1 MKQGRSLQELAAE
14 IERQSKAKRDFVSPM
29 TDLHMGL
36 RPDDD
41 DPGSLQPTMLV
52 GTKGEF
58 PIRPLAHSQIA
69 TRLKIPSRYYDRMR
83 EDSPELL
90 ARNVNHWLEDTRDRG
105 DSPRRM
111 VRTMDGHMRAF
122 LSSKYRCLD
131 NDLIA
136 SAALP
141 VFADMKVTIAS
152 CEITEKRLYIKV
164 TVPSLQMEVKLG
176 DIVEAG
182 LTLSTSEVGWGAVSV
197 KPMVNRL
204 VCMNGMV
211 INDLA
216 FRKYH
221 IGRAVGNG
229 DEDKAYEF
237 FQTDTIEADNIAF
250 GKKLRDVVAGALS
263 KDVFERVVA
272 RLEGT
277 TEKRI
282 NQHPE
287 KAVELTAKLFSLSE
301 GEQGGVLR
309 HLIDGGD
316 LTQWGL
322 CNAVTRHSQDVDS
335 YDRATEL
342 ERMGGQ
348 IVELNQ
354 SQWTHIA
361 EEAA

>member
-1 MKQGRSLQELAAE
+1 MRELPLANMYK
-14 IERQSKAKRDFVSPM
+14 SKRDFVSPM
-29 TDLHMGL
+29 TDLTMALSGDSD
-36 RPDDD
+36 RPVM
-41 DPGSLQPTMLV
+41 QV
-52 GTKGEF
+52 GDHGEF

-83 EDSPELL
+83 EDSPSLL
-90 ARNVNHWLEDTRDRG
+90 AWNVNHWLLEMKEKG
-105 DSPRRM
+105 ESPRRM
-111 VRTMDGHMRAF
+111 VRTMDGQMRAF

-141 VFADMKVTIAS
+141 VFAEMNVTIAS
-152 CEITEKRLYIKV
+152 CQITEKRLYIKV
-164 TVPSLQMEVKLG
+164 TVPSLQKEVKLG
-176 DIVEAG
+176 DVVEAG
-182 LTLSTSEVGWGAVSV
+182 LILSTSEVGWGAVSV

-204 VCMNGMV
+204 ICMNGMV
-211 INDLA
+211 IDDLA

-221 IGRAVGNG
+221 IGRAIGNG

-263 KDVFERVVA
+263 EDVFNRVIA
-272 RLEGT
+272 RIEGVT
-277 TEKRI
+277 SNRI

-287 KAVELTAKLFSLSE
+287 KAVELTAKLFPLSE
-301 GEQGGVLR
+301 SEQGGVLR

-322 CNAVTRHSQDVDS
+322 SNAVTRHSQDVDS